1 MNIAVITGAATFVVE
16 KKQQAE
22 IFLCSQAKRPVTM
35 TLVLV
40 HNKKEFRNLIIKNV
54 CGEKKE
60 NSKS

>member
-1 MNIAVITGAATFVVE
+1 MNIAVITGVVTFVVE
-16 KKQQAE
+16 KKQQPE
-22 IFLCSQAKRPVTM
+22 IFLCPQAKRPITM

-40 HNKKEFRNLIIKNV
+40 HNKKEFRNLIKNV